1 MISAWENLVAKT
13 GKKLEVLTLAFS
25 SNKVS
30 ILTKILIAFAFLYA
44 ASPID
49 IIPDSVPF
57 FGNVD
62 DVIIVPIGYAL
73 AKLTM
78 KKEVWTELNAI
89 AEEETVEIQKKHKII
104 GGCLVGTLTLALLML
119 IIYLIVR

>member
-30 ILTKILIAFAFLYA
+30 VLTKILIAFAFLYA

-78 KKEVWTELNAI
+78 KKEVWTELNRI